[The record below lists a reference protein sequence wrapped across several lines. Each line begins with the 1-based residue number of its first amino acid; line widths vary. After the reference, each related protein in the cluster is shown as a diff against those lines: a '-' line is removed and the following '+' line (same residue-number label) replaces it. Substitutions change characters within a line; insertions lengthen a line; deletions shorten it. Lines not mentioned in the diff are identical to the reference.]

1 MWVKCSILQAID
13 DGSVK
18 LREDDYLKNDCKLPY
33 VFLGDDAFGLK
44 EFNMKPYP
52 KQNLTADKRIF
63 NYRHSCA
70 WRISERL
77 FDILTNRWII
87 YFNLKNREGCRF
99 NSTNF
104 R

>member
-52 KQNLTADKRIF
+52 KQK
-63 NYRHSCA
+63 
-70 WRISERL
+70 
-77 FDILTNRWII
+77 
-87 YFNLKNREGCRF
+87 KN
-99 NSTNF
+99 S
-104 R
+104 